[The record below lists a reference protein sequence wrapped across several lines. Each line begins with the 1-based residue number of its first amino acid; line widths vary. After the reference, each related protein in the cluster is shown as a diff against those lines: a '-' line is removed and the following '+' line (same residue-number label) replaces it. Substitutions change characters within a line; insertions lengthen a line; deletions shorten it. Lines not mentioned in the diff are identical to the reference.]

1 MKDFK
6 RLLKYLNPY
15 WSIFAIAA
23 VAIVILGATFL
34 GGRPTA
40 REEQR
45 WSLDKLDVGGQIRE
59 QNRRSLQGL
68 K

>member
-1 MKDFK
+1 MHQFPPGFTK
-6 RLLKYLNPY
+6 R
-15 WSIFAIAA
+15 IAVGGAIAA

-40 REEQR
+40 REEQK